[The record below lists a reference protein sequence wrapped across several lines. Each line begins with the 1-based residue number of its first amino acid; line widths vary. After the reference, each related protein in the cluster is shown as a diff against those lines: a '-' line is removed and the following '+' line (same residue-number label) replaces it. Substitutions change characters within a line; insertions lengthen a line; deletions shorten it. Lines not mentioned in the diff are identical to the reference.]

1 MDGRSRLSKSHVVV
15 YAGLGVVLLL
25 LGARALRGAETQD
38 PAPESGGVKVA
49 SEPVGSAGP
58 GAADGDL
65 VVHVAGAVDE
75 PGVYRLPV
83 GSRVAQALDRA
94 GGPSRRAEPNA
105 INLAARLSDGQQ
117 VVVPSR
123 APPAATGTSAEASA
137 EGPISFGSASAAD
150 LEQID
155 GIGPITAE
163 KLIAFRDEQGG
174 IGAIDELD
182 AVPGIGPTTIE
193 SLSARLQ
200 P

>member
-1 MDGRSRLSKSHVVV
+1 MGRSGRLSKSQVVV

-25 LGARALRGAETQD
+25 LGVRALRGADAAD
-38 PAPESGGVKVA
+38 PSTGSGGIEVA
-49 SEPVGSAGP
+49 TEPVGSGGP
-58 GAADGDL
+58 GPADGDL
-65 VVHVAGAVDE
+65 VVHVAGAVEE

-83 GSRVAQALDRA
+83 GSRVGQALERA
-94 GGPSRRAEPNA
+94 GGPSRKAEPNA

-123 APPAATGTSAEASA
+123 RPVAASA
-137 EGPISFGSASAAD
+137 AGEAAADGLISFGSASAAD

-174 IGAIDELD
+174 IGAIEELD
-182 AVPGIGPTTIE
+182 AVPGIGPATIE